1 MLTLANVPQHKRA
14 KARIL
19 HTEVGGTYGGSVRA
33 LELYLQFADRT
44 RFEHDVLFYYPT
56 PGTEDICSRAGKV
69 YVLNDSL
76 PESMISP
83 RSERGLVNVLKR
95 SPSLKSTL
103 TKGLS
108 WLRIIREMPTAYRLR
123 KLLNAGSYDLVH
135 INNTFGYQPAMV
147 IASRWAKIPAVSHV
161 RNPVPDSLLNRALIR
176 RLDMVVTVSKNYED
190 QLRGWSVPVPVH
202 TCHDGVIVREANST
216 AVSQIRATFAPR
228 GEFLIGSVG
237 RLDPQKGYD
246 LLVRAARCIIDQRP
260 EVRVLIVGE
269 GPMRTELEGLIRSLS
284 LSGLVQLCGFRNDI
298 PDFISAL
305 DLFVSSSRWEGL
317 PIALVEA
324 MLLKRP
330 VVATDV
336 GGVSEVVKPGETG
349 YLLPPGDPNVLAKC
363 VLQALDETGQKPHP
377 FLDRAF
383 RLAAKVTDPEASARS
398 FEQCV
403 DKILRN

>member
-1 MLTLANVPQHKRA
+1 M
-14 KARIL
+14 
-19 HTEVGGTYGGSVRA
+19 
-33 LELYLQFADRT
+33 
-44 RFEHDVLFYYPT
+44 
-56 PGTEDICSRAGKV
+56 
-69 YVLNDSL
+69 
-76 PESMISP
+76 
-83 RSERGLVNVLKR
+83 
-95 SPSLKSTL
+95 
-103 TKGLS
+103 
-108 WLRIIREMPTAYRLR
+108 
-123 KLLNAGSYDLVH
+123 
-135 INNTFGYQPAMV
+135 
-147 IASRWAKIPAVSHV
+147 
-161 RNPVPDSLLNRALIR
+161 
-176 RLDMVVTVSKNYED
+176 
-190 QLRGWSVPVPVH
+190 
-202 TCHDGVIVREANST
+202 
-216 AVSQIRATFAPR
+216 
-228 GEFLIGSVG
+228 
-237 RLDPQKGYD
+237 
-246 LLVRAARCIIDQRP
+246 
-260 EVRVLIVGE
+260 LIVGE
-269 GPMRTELEGLIRSLS
+269 GPMRTELEGLIQSLS